1 MSIAVICTGTE
12 LLKGSTVNSNL
23 AYLGQCLTN
32 KGIKISFA
40 LEAGDKEYEI
50 HAAISAALKSCQ
62 TLVISGGLGPTI
74 DDITLASVARFFGLE
89 LYKDPSLVK
98 KVEACWKQFHKSFC
112 PKIQYKQALVPK
124 GALVIPNPVG
134 SASGIEITTSY
145 NNETR
150 HIFLVPGPPREFEPM
165 MDNYVVNKLVALE
178 GDNTIYTFG
187 FLSFGMGESFLSR
200 IVEGLVDQEV
210 LEIAYTASSEGTK
223 LFLSGKDKDLILS
236 TLENIRKEVGFQALP
251 VGETLLA
258 PYVVKQLIDKNI
270 TFCTAESCTGGLIGA
285 QATTIPGVSSVYK
298 GGVIVYSNEL
308 KNKLLDV
315 PNDILATYGAVSSQT
330 AQLMAE
336 GAVKNLDCQL
346 SVAVTGIAGPGGGT
360 PEKPVGLVYVA
371 STFNNKTIVK
381 ELHLKG
387 DRENVRA
394 RTRACAWQ
402 LILEMLKD
410 A

>member
-23 AYLGQCLTN
+23 AYLGQSLTS
-32 KGIKISFA
+32 KGINISFA

-50 HAAISAALKSCQ
+50 HAAISAALKRAQ
-62 TLVISGGLGPTI
+62 TIVISGGLGPTI
-74 DDITLASVARFFGLE
+74 DDITLECVARFFGLE
-89 LYKDPSLVK
+89 LYKDKELVK
-98 KVEACWKQFHKSFC
+98 KVEACWKQFHKSYC
-112 PKIQYKQALVPK
+112 PKIQYKQALVPIGGK
-124 GALVIPNPVG
+124 IIPNPVG

-145 NNETR
+145 DNQTR

-165 MDNYVVNKLVALE
+165 MDSYVVNRLMELE
-178 GDNTIYTFG
+178 GDSTVFTLG
-187 FLSFGMGESFLSR
+187 FLAFGMGESFLSR
-200 IVEGLVDQEV
+200 IVEPIVGDKDI
-210 LEIAYTASSEGTK
+210 EIAYTASCEGTK
-223 LFLSGKDKDLILS
+223 LFLSGKDKELLTS
-236 TLENIRKEVGFQALP
+236 TLETIRQEIGFQALP
-251 VGETLLA
+251 IGETLLA

-285 QATTIPGVSSVYK
+285 QATMIPGVSAVYK

-315 PNDILATYGAVSSQT
+315 PCDILESYGAVSAQT
-330 AQLMAE
+330 AQFMAE
-336 GAVKNLDCQL
+336 GAVKNLDCQI

-360 PEKPVGLVYVA
+360 IEKPVGLVYVA
-371 STFNNKTIVK
+371 GSFKGKTTVK
-381 ELHLKG
+381 ELRLKG

>member
-23 AYLGQCLTN
+23 AYLGRSLTS
-32 KGIKISFA
+32 KGIKISLA

-50 HAAISAALKSCQ
+50 HYAISSALKQ
-62 TLVISGGLGPTI
+62 ATTLVISGGLGPTI

-89 LYKDPSLVK
+89 LYKDAFLVK
-98 KVEACWKQFHKSFC
+98 KVETCWKQFHKSFC

-124 GALVIPNPVG
+124 DAKVIPNQYG

-150 HIFLVPGPPREFEPM
+150 HIFLIPGPPREFEPM
-165 MDNYVVNKLVALE
+165 MDSYVVDRLVELE
-178 GDNTIYTFG
+178 GDNTIYTLG
-187 FLSFGMGESFLSR
+187 FLAFGMGESYLAK

-210 LEIAYTASSEGTK
+210 LEIAYTTSCEGTK
-223 LFLSGKDKDLILS
+223 LFLSGKDKDLIVS
-236 TLENIRKEVGFQALP
+236 TLENIRKAIGFQALP
-251 VGETLLA
+251 IGETLLA

-270 TFCTAESCTGGLIGA
+270 SFCTAESCTGGLIGA
-285 QATTIPGVSSVYK
+285 EATTIPGVSSVYK

-308 KNKLLDV
+308 KNKLLSV

-330 AQLMAE
+330 ALLMAE
-336 GAVKNLDCQL
+336 GATKNLECQL
-346 SVAVTGIAGPGGGT
+346 SVAVTGIAGPGGGSV
-360 PEKPVGLVYVA
+360 EKPVGLVYVA
-371 STFNNKTIVK
+371 GSFKGKTVVK

-394 RTRACAWQ
+394 RTRAIAWQ